1 MTEVETAVAIM
12 VEMNRSAGAVLAIL
26 LSADQHGRKPGT
38 VNRGAAT
45 TDAH

>member
-26 LSADQHGRKPGT
+26 PSGGPTRAQAEDGQSWSGH
-38 VNRGAAT
+38 N
-45 TDAH
+45 